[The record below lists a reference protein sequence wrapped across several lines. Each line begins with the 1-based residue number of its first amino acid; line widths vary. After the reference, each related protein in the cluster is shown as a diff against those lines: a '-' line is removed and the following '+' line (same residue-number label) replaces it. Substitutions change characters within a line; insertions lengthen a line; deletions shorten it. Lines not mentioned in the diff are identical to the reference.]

1 MTSSPHL
8 WERYARAEPFWA
20 VLTEPRFSR
29 DALTPDALEAFYASG
44 REHVDGVIEV
54 ARRWVAPGLTVR
66 RALDFGCGAGRL
78 SVPLAE
84 RGIEVTGIDV
94 APSMLEESARQ
105 SARRGLAER
114 CTYLCLDEV
123 EWQAHAGRY
132 DLVHSYIVFQHVPPD
147 EGYPLIAR
155 LLGCVAPGGAVA
167 LHLLYASTYQSLPGA
182 PVEIL
187 ARPCADL
194 PPMLMTTAPPMTAP
208 TSWSGPRSSVCC
220 PHGPVSR

>member
-123 EWQAHAGRY
+123 DR
-132 DLVHSYIVFQHVPPD
+132 
-147 EGYPLIAR
+147 
-155 LLGCVAPGGAVA
+155 
-167 LHLLYASTYQSLPGA
+167 
-182 PVEIL
+182 
-187 ARPCADL
+187 
-194 PPMLMTTAPPMTAP
+194 
-208 TSWSGPRSSVCC
+208 
-220 PHGPVSR
+220 HGPVSRWARSSRGAPRTTGDRHAPAGAEGA